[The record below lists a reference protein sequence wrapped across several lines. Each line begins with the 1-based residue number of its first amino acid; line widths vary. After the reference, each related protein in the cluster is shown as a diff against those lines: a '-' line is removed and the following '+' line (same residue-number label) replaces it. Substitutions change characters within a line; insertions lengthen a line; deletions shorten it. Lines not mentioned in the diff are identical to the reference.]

1 MRPHAG
7 RAIVAGFAATMATTF
22 ALYALVSV
30 LVGQP
35 LSSAMLGGPVAWMPA
50 IVLQFVNGS
59 ITLPLIYAYLVFRF
73 LPGEPWIRGALWGIT
88 LWCLTEILV
97 MPLVQDARSGVTT
110 IGATLVLVFGLLLVP
125 LTYGT
130 VFGWLAGTERPRP
143 SRLPE
148 AERLAA

>member
-7 RAIVAGFAATMATTF
+7 RAIVAGFAATMAMAF

-59 ITLPLIYAYLVFRF
+59 LTLPLIYVSVIFRF
-73 LPGEPWIRGALWGIT
+73 LPGDPWIRGALWGGI

-97 MPLVQDARSGVTT
+97 MPLMQDALSGVTT
-110 IGATLVLVFGLLLVP
+110 IGATIVLVFGLLVVSLA
-125 LTYGT
+125 YGS
-130 VFGWLAGTERPRP
+130 VFGWLSGTERPRP
-143 SRLPE
+143 SHLPE